1 MKLKLSFCIKITC
14 FNLFLFYECLLY
26 ITVLEDYSNNYD
38 VKCEL
43 DTCKTYPIITDSE
56 RGEMFCGGCGIVLV
70 QNISDTSNEGN
81 WYGQEDF
88 LKLSRTGPATSLTM
102 YDRGLSSVIG
112 ANKDSSGNTL
122 SNKTKYDFKRLRTW
136 DQRSKSRSTVSL
148 SKAFTILNGMKTKLG
163 IPDSVV
169 ENAAYIYRKISSA
182 KLTRG
187 RTMAS
192 LVSASLYAACRE
204 NNIPRTLDDI
214 AIAGNTERRILSR
227 DLRTIIKK
235 LGLNLNQYDTSSFIS
250 KISNNMNLKE
260 KTKRDA
266 FDILKRC
273 EIKEITAGKHP
284 VAQAAA
290 SLYISCIINNEK
302 ISQKKFAEASGVSD
316 VTIRNRVVLIKKTL
330 KIE

>member
-1 MKLKLSFCIKITC
+1 MIE
-14 FNLFLFYECLLY
+14 N
-26 ITVLEDYSNNYD
+26 YSNDYD
-38 VKCEL
+38 VKCQL

-56 RGEMFCGGCGIVLV
+56 RGEMFCGGCGLVLV
-70 QNISDTSNEGN
+70 QNISDTSHESS
-81 WYGQEDF
+81 YSQDF
-88 LKLSRTGPATSLTM
+88 ILSRTGPALSLTM
-102 YDRGLSSVIG
+102 HDKGLSTVIG
-112 ANKDSSGNTL
+112 ADRDFSGNAL
-122 SNKTKYDFKRLRTW
+122 SSKTKYEFNRLRTW
-136 DQRSKSRSTVSL
+136 DQRSKSRSTATL
-148 SKAFTILNGMKTKLG
+148 SKAFTLLNGMKTKLG
-163 IPDSVV
+163 IPDNVV
-169 ENAAYIYRKISSA
+169 ENAAYIYRKTVSA

-214 AIAGNTERRILSR
+214 ANAGNIERRILSR

-235 LGLNLNQYDTSSFIS
+235 LGLKLNQYDISSFVS

-273 EIKEITAGKHP
+273 ESEEITAGKHP

-290 SLYISCIINNEK
+290 SLYIACIINGEK
-302 ISQKKFAEASGVSD
+302 ISQKKFSKESGVSD

-330 KIE
+330 KIVV